1 MTNKKMNSDEIVKIL
16 KENRNVLIKYGV
28 KKIGLFGSFVRDEQR
43 DNSDIDFLVEFEK
56 PNFDDFMDLSFFL
69 EELFGRK
76 VELITNGSLSPYI
89 QPYIKKEVKWYETE
103 LAIS

>member
-1 MTNKKMNSDEIVKIL
+1 MTNKKMNSEEIIKIL
-16 KENRNVLIKYGV
+16 KENRSVLIKYGV
-28 KKIGLFGSFVRDEQR
+28 IKIGLFGSFIRNEQK
-43 DNSDIDFLVEFEK
+43 DNSDIDFLVEFKK

-103 LAIS
+103 LALS

>member
-1 MTNKKMNSDEIVKIL
+1 MTNKKINSDEIIRIL
-16 KENRNVLIKYGV
+16 KENKNVLTKYGV
-28 KKIGLFGSFVRDEQR
+28 KKIGLFGSFARGEQK
-43 DNSDIDFLVEFEK
+43 DNSDIDFLVEFEN

-69 EELFGRK
+69 EDLFSRK

-89 QPYIKKEVKWYETE
+89 EQYIEKEVKWYETE